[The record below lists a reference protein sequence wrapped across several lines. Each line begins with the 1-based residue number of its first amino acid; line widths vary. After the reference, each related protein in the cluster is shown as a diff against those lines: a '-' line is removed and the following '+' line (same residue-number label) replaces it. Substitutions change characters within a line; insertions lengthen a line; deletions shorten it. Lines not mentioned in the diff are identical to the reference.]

1 MVLEGMIS
9 VRGMNR
15 TFFGKSCE
23 DDVKNYRYQHFIKL
37 LVCSIAFEHE
47 FLKIFMFCK
56 KLYNRFCKHC
66 RKHSINNFIV
76 NIIEDFHV
84 MT

>member
-23 DDVKNYRYQHFIKL
+23 DDVKNYIL
-37 LVCSIAFEHE
+37 LAGEW
-47 FLKIFMFCK
+47 
-56 KLYNRFCKHC
+56 
-66 RKHSINNFIV
+66 
-76 NIIEDFHV
+76 
-84 MT
+84 